1 MHSFRAAVRRL
12 PRRAAAHLRAGAHV
26 RILSSTA
33 TAPRPAAAADA
44 APAHP
49 DPVLG
54 QFTDAFLGE
63 LDGAS
68 KAASPEESALL
79 LKDLV
84 RAGHLRF
91 TDMQDHPE
99 KFFLAHRLLT
109 TVGLSGFGIR
119 FTVQFNLFAGSI
131 LGLGGPEQV
140 ALLDDMQAR
149 GELGCFLLTEKQ
161 AGVLSGLVVE
171 TTATF
176 DEDTSEF
183 VLATPNEAAHKNW
196 ISQGYTAEHGVVV
209 ARLLIKGEDKGPHA
223 FLMRLRDA
231 ASGEPAPGVTVV
243 DMGLKTVA
251 NDLDN
256 AAFGFDGVRLPRTAL
271 LNKFCEVE
279 EDGAYVQTTD
289 EKMRIEVIGQR
300 LMTGRMAIAEAALVF
315 AKGLHA
321 KTRAYA
327 DSKVCNGLAG
337 EVMLSDMPQ
346 LKSVLDESDRE
357 LDAVVAYC
365 VAVEAELSHCLRTGA
380 IPSDLLVEKIAVAKI
395 KAIDVSVDRVHK
407 LRLEVGSY
415 ALMSNTGFELA
426 DMLLCCKFAEGDTR
440 ILMQKIARDRL
451 KKLQKDGLAGLAA
464 GVFDEETRVAFSLA
478 RTLQAA
484 PDKAAAWNEQWADIY
499 KLADLVCARHLASAA
514 PPPGFDAPGFQEPLV
529 DRYQDRSD
537 RGQL

>member
-1 MHSFRAAVRRL
+1 
-12 PRRAAAHLRAGAHV
+12 
-26 RILSSTA
+26 
-33 TAPRPAAAADA
+33 
-44 APAHP
+44 
-49 DPVLG
+49 
-54 QFTDAFLGE
+54 
-63 LDGAS
+63 
-68 KAASPEESALL
+68 
-79 LKDLV
+79 
-84 RAGHLRF
+84 
-91 TDMQDHPE
+91 MQDHPE

-149 GELGCFLLTEKQ
+149 RARLLLLTEKQ

-176 DEDTSEF
+176 DESTSEF

-231 ASGEPAPGVTVV
+231 ASGEPMPGVSVV

-271 LNKFCEVE
+271 LNKFCDVDD
-279 EDGAYVQTTD
+279 DGAYVQTTD
-289 EKMRIEVIGQR
+289 ERMRIEVIGQR

-327 DSKVCNGLAG
+327 DAKVCNGLAG

-346 LKSVLDESDRE
+346 LKAVLDESDRE

-464 GVFDEETRVAFSLA
+464 G
-478 RTLQAA
+478 
-484 PDKAAAWNEQWADIY
+484 AAAWNEQWAAVY
-499 KLADLVCARHLASAA
+499 ELADLVCARHLASAA

>member
-1 MHSFRAAVRRL
+1 MVAALLHPLRRL
-12 PRRAAAHLRAGAHV
+12 APPLVLRRGVPRVL
-26 RILSSTA
+26 STA
-33 TAPRPAAAADA
+33 AEFKSAGVPSGEP
-44 APAHP
+44 PHP

-54 QFTDAFLGE
+54 KFTEDFLGE
-63 LDGAS
+63 LQGAS
-68 KAASPEESALL
+68 KASSPEASALL

-84 RAGHLRF
+84 RAGHLKF
-91 TDMQDHPE
+91 GDMVDHPE

-109 TVGLSGFGIR
+109 TVGLSGFWIR
-119 FTVQFNLFAGSI
+119 FTVQFNLFAGSV
-131 LGLGGPEQV
+131 LGLGGPAQV
-140 ALLDDMQAR
+140 ALLEGMQAR

-176 DEDTSEF
+176 DESTSEF

-231 ASGEPAPGVTVV
+231 ASGEPMPGVSVV

-271 LNKFCEVE
+271 LNKFCDVDD
-279 EDGAYVQTTD
+279 DGAYVQTTD
-289 EKMRIEVIGQR
+289 ERMRIEVIGQR

-327 DSKVCNGLAG
+327 DAKVCNGLAG

-346 LKSVLDESDRE
+346 LKAVLDESDRE

-478 RTLQAA
+478 RVLRAA
-484 PDKAAAWNEQWADIY
+484 PDKAAAWNEQWAAVY
-499 KLADLVCARHLASAA
+499 ELADLVCARHLAAAA

>member
-1 MHSFRAAVRRL
+1 
-12 PRRAAAHLRAGAHV
+12 
-26 RILSSTA
+26 
-33 TAPRPAAAADA
+33 
-44 APAHP
+44 
-49 DPVLG
+49 
-54 QFTDAFLGE
+54 
-63 LDGAS
+63 
-68 KAASPEESALL
+68 
-79 LKDLV
+79 
-84 RAGHLRF
+84 
-91 TDMQDHPE
+91 MQDHPE

-171 TTATF
+171 TTARY
-176 DEDTSEF
+176 DEERDDF
-183 VLATPNEAAHKNW
+183 VLDTPSPKAHKNW

-209 ARLLIKGEDKGPHA
+209 ARLLMGDEDLGPHA
-223 FLMRLRDA
+223 FLMRLRDEETGA
-231 ASGEPAPGVTVV
+231 PAPGVAVV

-256 AAFGFDGVRLPRTAL
+256 AAFAFQNVRLPRSSL
-271 LNKFCEVE
+271 LNKFCDVV
-279 EDGAYVQTTD
+279 DGKYVQTTD

-321 KTRAYA
+321 KTLAYA
-327 DSKVCNGLAG
+327 EAKVCNGLKG
-337 EVMLSDMPQ
+337 EVPLATMPQ
-346 LKSVLDESDRE
+346 LARVVRESDAA
-357 LDAVVAYC
+357 LDRVIAYC
-365 VAVEAELSHCLRTGA
+365 VQVEAELNQCLSTGA
-380 IPSDLLVEKIAVAKI
+380 IPSDKLVEKIAVAKI
-395 KAIDVSVDRVHK
+395 KAIDVSVDRVHR

-426 DMLLCCKFAEGDTR
+426 DMLLCCKFAEGDSR

-451 KKLQKDGLAGLAA
+451 KQLQRDGLAGL
-464 GVFDEETRVAFSLA
+464 VFRGGFLDAETRAAFALA
-478 RTLQAA
+478 RRLQAA
-484 PDKAAAWNEQWADIY
+484 PDKAQAWNDEWEAIY
-499 KLADLVCARHLASAA
+499 ALADMVCDRHVDAAA
-514 PPPGFDAPGFQEPLV
+514 PPPGFEYPGFQEPLV

-537 RGQL
+537 RAQL